1 MKPVFKNTR
10 VSLVMPSIDQ
20 ELAPFKFFTT
30 APSHAGSASAVVSS
44 TMPPGSR
51 IVTLAL
57 GPAVLIRAAAE
68 ISKSS
73 PPSGTVLGPAW
84 LCRHSDNVAGG
95 RSFARQN
102 SLTLWPLFSN
112 SANHSARSAGVQ
124 LTLVLGFVATGAA
137 RLIAAFVIGQ
147 VPHVENLPAI

>member
-1 MKPVFKNTR
+1 
-10 VSLVMPSIDQ
+10 MPSIDQ
-20 ELAPFKFFTT
+20 VLALLKFFTK

-44 TMPPGSR
+44 TMPPGNR
-51 IVTLAL
+51 IVTLTL
-57 GPAVLIRAAAE
+57 GTTVFIRAAGD
-68 ISKSS
+68 ISTSS
-73 PPSGTVLGPAW
+73 PPSGPALGPTW

-102 SLTLWPLFSN
+102 SLTVWPLFSN

-137 RLIAAFVIGQ
+137 RLIAAFVIRQ
-147 VPHVENLPAI
+147 VPLVENLPAI